1 VKADFCSQLDTFL
14 CNLTDLTYK
23 MLGLT
28 VIYVPLETKE
38 FTMEVDGIDKELVKR
53 LEGVVAHWNT
63 QIKLALSD
71 QEQAAPRELLC
82 LADEYDFW
90 IYRCEYLQR
99 HRRGEGRAS
108 GIVSR

>member
-1 VKADFCSQLDTFL
+1 
-14 CNLTDLTYK
+14 

-28 VIYVPLETKE
+28 MIYVPLETKE
-38 FTMEVDGIDKELVKR
+38 FTIDVNGIDKELVKR
-53 LEGVVAHWNT
+53 LEGVVARWNT

-90 IYRCEYLQR
+90 IYRRKCLQR
-99 HRRGEGRAS
+99 YRRGEGTH
-108 GIVSR
+108 G